1 MSANERGAD
10 SDSGTGHEGASETEA
25 EAGADADAGTD
36 AGVADPVSEPLLEV
50 TDLSAVVE
58 GFEVTHG
65 LDLEVRE
72 GEAVALVGRNGAGKT
87 STFRSIMGLTPVS
100 SGSIRFKGEELL
112 DLRPELIPK
121 RGIGY
126 QPENRDLFAGMTVEE
141 NIRLPIWTSGDARG
155 IEDEDAVVED
165 VFDLFAELE
174 DRRDAEVQNL
184 SGGQGKMTAIG
195 RALALQ
201 PDLLLLDEP
210 LEGLAPVVVENL
222 KRYLREIIDRDI
234 SVLIAESNASHVPDI
249 VDRMYVIERG
259 EIVDSGDPEELAEDE
274 EIQMLMQG
282 GGE

>member
-1 MSANERGAD
+1 MSAD
-10 SDSGTGHEGASETEA
+10 
-25 EAGADADAGTD
+25 
-36 AGVADPVSEPLLEV
+36 PLLEV
-50 TDLSAVVE
+50 SNLSATVQ
-58 GFEVTHG
+58 GFEVTHD
-65 LDLEVRE
+65 LDLEVGH

-87 STFRSIMGLTPVS
+87 STFRAIMGLTPAEN
-100 SGSIRFKGEELL
+100 GSIRFKGEELL

-126 QPENRDLFAGMTVEE
+126 QPEGRDLFTGMTVEE
-141 NIRLPIWTSGDARG
+141 NFRLPIWTSGSSRG
-155 IEDEDAVVED
+155 IEDEDAIVED
-165 VFDLFAELE
+165 VFDLFSELE
-174 DRRDAEVQNL
+174 ERRNAEVQNL

-222 KRYLREIIDRDI
+222 KTYIREIIDRDI
-234 SVLIAESNASHVPDI
+234 SVLIAESNASHVPEI
-249 VDRMYVIERG
+249 VDQMYVIERG
-259 EIVDSGDPEELAEDE
+259 EIVDSGDPEVLSEDE

>member
-1 MSANERGAD
+1 MT
-10 SDSGTGHEGASETEA
+10 SD
-25 EAGADADAGTD
+25 
-36 AGVADPVSEPLLEV
+36 PLLEV
-50 TDLSAVVE
+50 SNLSALVE

-65 LDLEVRE
+65 IDLEVRE

-87 STFRSIMGLTPVS
+87 STFRSIMGLTPVAN
-100 SGSIRFKGEELL
+100 GSVRFKGEELI
-112 DLRPELIPK
+112 DRRAELIPK

-126 QPENRDLFAGMTVEE
+126 QPENRDLFTGMTVEE
-141 NIRLPIWTSGDARG
+141 NFRLPIWTSGDARD
-155 IEDEDAVVED
+155 IEDEEAVVED
-165 VFDLFAELE
+165 VFDLFTELE
-174 DRRDAEVQNL
+174 NRRNAEVQNL

-222 KRYLREIIDRDI
+222 KRYIREIIDREI
-234 SVLIAESNASHVPDI
+234 SVLVAESNASHVPEI

-259 EIVDSGDPEELAEDE
+259 EIVDSGDPEVLAENE
-274 EIQMLMQG
+274 EIQLLMQG

>member
-1 MSANERGAD
+1 MNQRDAAVD
-10 SDSGTGHEGASETEA
+10 PEA
-25 EAGADADAGTD
+25 TAGD
-36 AGVADPVSEPLLEV
+36 PLLEV
-50 TDLSAVVE
+50 SNLSAVVQ

-65 LDLEVRE
+65 IDLEVRE

-87 STFRSIMGLTPVS
+87 STFRAIMGLTPVA
-100 SGSIRFKGEELL
+100 SGSVRFDGEELL
-112 DLRPELIPK
+112 DLRSELIPK

-126 QPENRDLFAGMTVEE
+126 QPENRDLFTGMTVEE
-141 NIRLPIWTSGDARG
+141 NFRLPIWTSGRSRG
-155 IEDEDAVVED
+155 IDDEDAVVED
-165 VFDLFAELE
+165 IFDLFTELE
-174 DRRDAEVQNL
+174 ERRNAEVQNL

-222 KRYLREIIDRDI
+222 KSYLHEIIERDI

-259 EIVDSGDPEELAEDE
+259 EIVDSGDPDVLAEDE